1 MVKLMN
7 HTHKV
12 AKWGLTYASIDPA
25 AVVLDVG
32 CGGGKTVN
40 RLAKQAP
47 NGKVY
52 GVDYSEDSV
61 KVATEQNKK
70 LIKAGRV
77 KILHASVEAL
87 PFPDNFFDLV
97 TAVETYFFWPNLIEN
112 LKEIRRVLKPTG
124 KILLI
129 SESYKHE
136 KFEKRNAK
144 WTKLGNFKIHSP
156 EEFNGFLVDS
166 GYTSIVINV
175 IEEKNWIAAVATK

>member
-1 MVKLMN
+1 MN

-12 AKWGLTYASIDPA
+12 AEWGLTYVSIYPD

-40 RLAKQAP
+40 RLAKLAP

-61 KVATEQNKK
+61 KVATEPNKK

-77 KILHASVEAL
+77 KILHASVVAL

-97 TAVETYFFWPNLIEN
+97 TAVETYYFWPDLVAN
-112 LKEIRRVLKPTG
+112 LKEIRRVLKPEG
-124 KILLI
+124 QILLI
-129 SESYKHE
+129 NEAYKHE
-136 KFEKRNAK
+136 KFERRNKKFAES
-144 WTKLGNFKIHSP
+144 GNFKYHSL
-156 EEFNGFLVDS
+156 EEYLRFLNAS
-166 GYTSIVINV
+166 GYTVVEINV
-175 IEEKNWIAAVATK
+175 LEDKNWIAAKGKKQH